1 MLKLNG
7 ERSRR
12 RNQCDIDRCG
22 GRDTI
27 MYYRGRSI
35 GTPIHICS
43 DCVHDIVSEYVRIVG
58 AEEAY
63 TKLKDVVVAITP
75 KAEKVEET
83 PKAEEKPK
91 KKGGKAE

>member
-27 MYYRGRSI
+27 MYYRGRSV

-58 AEEAY
+58 VDEAY
-63 TKLKDVVVAITP
+63 SKLRDVVDAIAP
-75 KAEKVEET
+75 KAVEKEEKV
-83 PKAEEKPK
+83 EEKPK

>member
-7 ERSRR
+7 EKSRR
-12 RNQCDIDRCG
+12 RSQCDIDRCG

-27 MYYRGRSI
+27 MYYRGRSV

-43 DCVHDIVSEYVRIVG
+43 DCVHDIVSEYVRIAG

-63 TKLKDVVVAITP
+63 SKLRDVVDAITP
-75 KAEKVEET
+75 KAVDT
-83 PKAEEKPK
+83 PKGDEAKPK